1 MKSFLQFITLILF
14 LSSVNFVSAD
24 EHGRL
29 YYRDLDENGLQDY
42 LARLPDSPSNKCAR
56 GVRLSLNALF
66 RGGPAN
72 GKNALEY
79 NEAVLSQWQT
89 EDYRYKKLGD
99 TKKFKN
105 FDVKVLL
112 PAQTCPEEAVRKY
125 GHIEFR
131 YKGVWYSDFRQ
142 RGSAYDGDLALSK
155 RDPNYKRC
163 YSRQVIYRL
172 MPKE

>member
-1 MKSFLQFITLILF
+1 MKFHFHSIALVFL
-14 LSSVNFVSAD
+14 LSLVNFASAD

-29 YYRDLDENGLQDY
+29 YYKDLDRTGLRDH
-42 LARLPDSPSNKCAR
+42 LARMPDSPSNTCAR
-56 GVRLSLNALF
+56 GVRLSLNVLF
-66 RGGPAN
+66 RGGPSN
-72 GKNALEY
+72 GKNALDY
-79 NEAVLSQWQT
+79 NEAILSQWQT

-112 PAQTCPEEAVRKY
+112 PAKTCPDAMIRKY

-155 RDPNYKRC
+155 SDPNHKRC
-163 YSRQVIYRL
+163 YSEQVIYRL
-172 MPKE
+172 MPK